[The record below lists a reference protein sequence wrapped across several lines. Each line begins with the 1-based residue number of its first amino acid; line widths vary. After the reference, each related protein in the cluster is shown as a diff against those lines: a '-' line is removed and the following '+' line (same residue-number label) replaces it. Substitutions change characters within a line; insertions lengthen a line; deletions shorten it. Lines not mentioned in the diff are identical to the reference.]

1 MTYLLPVVPGG
12 VARGSPPGAKINV
25 PVNHALRLATLW
37 TLVASGGC
45 GPKPKPG
52 TGAPVVAKIKLA
64 VLPAESDKFPK
75 TAAAIT
81 DSLAAA
87 QVAGIDEREVS
98 KVSLEVVQL
107 SIECVEPTAG
117 CYAAVGK
124 QLAANRLL
132 FAQIGAEKKKK
143 LKVTVTLFDVDT
155 LAPKTAERIFA
166 NEKEA
171 TAGVADLVAEATR

>member
-1 MTYLLPVVPGG
+1 LPTVVPGG
-12 VARGSPPGAKINV
+12 VARGSPVGAKINV
-25 PVNHALRLATLW
+25 PVNHSLRLATL
-37 TLVASGGC
+37 TAFGALVASVSC
-45 GPKPKPG
+45 GPRPKPG
-52 TGAPVVAKIKLA
+52 AAPAVAKVKLA

-87 QVAGIDEREVS
+87 QIAGIDEREVS

-107 SIECVEPTAG
+107 SIECVEPSIS

-124 QLAANRLL
+124 QLAVNRLL